1 MKLTK
6 EDIHKISSKSDQQS
20 FRKLFDIYH
29 GRLITFAHYY
39 VHAGNIAEEIVSDV
53 FTAIW
58 HHRKKL
64 VKIEKIES
72 YLYTATKNRCLTFIR
87 DNLKHSIMVV
97 EEHDPN
103 VSLKNDNPEN
113 TYLTKEILSVFENS
127 IKSLPPKCSV
137 VYHMVKEENLSYKEV
152 AETLCISVKAV
163 EKHMGNA
170 LRIIRKDLHEYMHGN
185 DVNLKNILPFIILL
199 LATL

>member
-6 EDIHKISSKSDQQS
+6 EDIHNISINNDQRS

-39 VHAGNIAEEIVSDV
+39 VHSGNIAEEILSDV
-53 FTAIW
+53 FSAVW
-58 HHRKKL
+58 HNREKL
-64 VKIEKIES
+64 VNLDKIEP

-87 DNLKHSIMVV
+87 DNLKHSIMMV
-97 EEHDPN
+97 EEHDLN
-103 VSLKNDNPEN
+103 ISLKNDNPEN

-127 IKSLPPKCSV
+127 IKSLPPKCGV
-137 VYHMVKEENLSYKEV
+137 VFHLVKEDDLSYKEA
-152 AETLCISVKAV
+152 AETLCVSVKAV

-170 LRIIRKDLHEYMHGN
+170 LRIIRNDLHKYMHCH
-185 DVNLKNILPFIILL
+185 DLDMKNMLPFVLL
-199 LATL
+199 LLGIL

>member
-6 EDIHKISSKSDQQS
+6 EDIHKISFESQQQS

-29 GRLITFAHYY
+29 SRLITFAHYY
-39 VHAGNIAEEIVSDV
+39 VHSSNIAEEIVSDV
-53 FTAIW
+53 FAAVW
-58 HHRKKL
+58 HNRKNL
-64 VKIEKIES
+64 VKIKKIES
-72 YLYTATKNRCLTFIR
+72 YLYKATKNRCLTFIR

-97 EEHDPN
+97 EDHDLN
-103 VSLKNDNPEN
+103 ISLKNHNPEN

-127 IKSLPPKCSV
+127 IKTLPPKCSV
-137 VYHMVKEENLSYKEV
+137 VFHMVKEEDLSYKKV

-170 LRIIRKDLHEYMHGN
+170 LRIIRRDLHEYMHCT
-185 DVNLKNILPFIILL
+185 DLDIKNILPLITLL